1 MKCQCVRGAT
11 TVSENSEE
19 AILSSTKELLQEI
32 FTQNTMV
39 RTDISAILFT
49 ATNDLDRAYPARAA
63 REMGLTNTPLMC
75 MQEMAVV
82 GSLPKCI
89 RILIYWN
96 TEKNLEEIIH
106 IYLKEAKTLRPDIV
120 KGNEK

>member
-1 MKCQCVRGAT
+1 MTCQCVRGAT

-19 AILSSTKELLQEI
+19 LILSATKELLQEI
-32 FTQNTMV
+32 FIQNAMAQ
-39 RTDISAILFT
+39 TDISAVLFT
-49 ATNDLDRAYPARAA
+49 ATNDLDKAYPARAA
-63 REMGLTNTPLMC
+63 REMGLTNIPLMC

-89 RILIYWN
+89 RVLIIWN

-106 IYLKEAKTLRPDIV
+106 IYLKEAKTLRPDIL
-120 KGNEK
+120 KGIEE

>member
-1 MKCQCVRGAT
+1 MTCQCVRGAI

-19 AILSSTKELLQEI
+19 SILSSTKELLQEVL
-32 FTQNTMV
+32 TQNEIVQTE
-39 RTDISAILFT
+39 ISAIIFT

-63 REMGLTNTPLMC
+63 REMGLTNIPLMC

-89 RILIYWN
+89 RVLIFWN
-96 TEKNLEEIIH
+96 TEKNLKEIIH